1 MRHEPMQRQDELR
14 RVEEIVSVQAM
25 KTPERIAL
33 VQDGRHC
40 TYGELQRAIAFG
52 AKWLAQQGARPCDRV
67 LLVCENS
74 FAAVAVYFACAT
86 VGAWPVIVNAR
97 LSAREIDDIAAHC
110 ESRLML
116 FTTSGSSRAKAHAER
131 RGATM
136 LPDLAGVGA
145 VAIGPL
151 NGSVEQEAE
160 ADNSDG
166 QSDVA
171 ALIYTTGTT
180 GRPKGVM
187 LTHTNLLFVAR
198 ATAEARGL
206 TSADRVYATLPISHA
221 LGLTGVL
228 LGSLLSG
235 AEVHLTSRFDPA
247 AVLAE
252 LGNGGISVMIGTPSM
267 YALLVEYAKR
277 KQLVPI
283 AAPSLRL
290 MSSAGAPLDATTKA
304 DAEAAFGQTLHNGY
318 GISEC
323 GPSISLTALD
333 APRGDCSVG
342 RLLAGVEARLVVGAN
357 DEAGTKMGELLIRS
371 PGVMKG
377 YYRAPEETRAAI
389 DDTGWFRTGD
399 LARID
404 NDHLFIVGRAKE
416 MIIRFGF
423 NVYPAEVEAVLN
435 AHPQVVRS
443 VVAGHVRNGTEDILA
458 FVQMAGG
465 TTTAAADLADY
476 SASRLAPYKRPTEI
490 VVVCEMP
497 MNANGKVLKAELV
510 AKWMESN
517 ASAPPASAA
526 A

>member
-1 MRHEPMQRQDELR
+1 MRHEPIAREGVAKPR
-14 RVEEIVSVQAM
+14 RVEEIVAFLAI
-25 KTPERIAL
+25 KAPERIAL

-40 TYGELQRAIAFG
+40 TYGELQNAVAVA
-52 AKWLAQQGARPCDRV
+52 AKWLAQQGARPRDRV

-74 FAAVAVYFACAT
+74 FAAVALYFACAAG
-86 VGAWPVIVNAR
+86 GAWPVIVNAR

-116 FTTSGSSRAKAHAER
+116 FTIAGSARAEAHAER
-131 RGATM
+131 LGATM
-136 LPDLAGVGA
+136 LSDLGGMGA
-145 VAIGPL
+145 VAAGPL
-151 NGSVEQEAE
+151 NERATPEPEDG
-160 ADNSDG
+160 DG

-187 LTHTNLLFVAR
+187 LTHANLLFVAR
-198 ATAEARGL
+198 ATAQARGL
-206 TSADRVYATLPISHA
+206 TSEDRVYATLPISHA

-228 LGSLLSG
+228 LGSLLCG
-235 AEVHLTSRFDPA
+235 AQVHLTSRFDPA
-247 AVLAE
+247 RALAE
-252 LGNGGISVMIGTPSM
+252 LRNGGISVMIGTPSM

-277 KQLVPI
+277 NRLVPI

-290 MSSAGAPLDATTKA
+290 MSSAGAPLDAATKA

-323 GPSISLTALD
+323 GPSIALTSLD

-342 RLLAGVEARLVVGAN
+342 CLLPGVEAKLVAGASG
-357 DEAGTKMGELLIRS
+357 EGGARMGELWIRS

-389 DDTGWFRTGD
+389 DDAGWFRTGD
-399 LARID
+399 LAQFD
-404 NDHLFIVGRAKE
+404 DDHLFIVGRAKE

-435 AHPQVVRS
+435 EHPHVVRS
-443 VVAGHVRNGTEDILA
+443 VVTGRARNGTEDILA
-458 FVQMAGG
+458 FVQMVAGA
-465 TTTAAADLADY
+465 TTKAAELADY
-476 SASRLAPYKRPTEI
+476 SASRLAPYKRPTQI
-490 VVVCEMP
+490 ILVPEMP
-497 MNANGKVLKAELV
+497 INANGKVAKAELL
-510 AKWMESN
+510 AKWA
-517 ASAPPASAA
+517 ASDAAAPASAA